1 MIGKAELRRAFEHK
15 PFVTKG
21 YVMQRM
27 DYKKYE
33 QVNPF
38 FEGLE
43 HIGHRYLTE
52 DVIGKI
58 LELREYGD

>member
-1 MIGKAELRRAFEHK
+1 MIGKVELRRAFEHK

-21 YVMQRM
+21 YVMKRM
-27 DYKKYE
+27 DYKRYE

-43 HIGHRYLTE
+43 SIGQKYLTE
-52 DVIGKI
+52 DVIEKI
-58 LELREYGD
+58 LEHREWN

>member
-1 MIGKAELRRAFEHK
+1 MIGKAELQRAFENK
-15 PFVTKG
+15 AFVTKG

-38 FEGLE
+38 FDGLE
-43 HIGHRYLTE
+43 HIGQKYLTE
-52 DVIGKI
+52 DVIKRI
-58 LELREYGD
+58 LEYREYED